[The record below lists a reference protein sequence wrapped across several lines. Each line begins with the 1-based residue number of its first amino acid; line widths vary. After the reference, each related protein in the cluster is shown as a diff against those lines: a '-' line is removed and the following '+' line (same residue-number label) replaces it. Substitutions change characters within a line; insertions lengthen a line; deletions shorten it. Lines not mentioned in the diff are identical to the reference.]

1 MLGEIERHPNYCV
14 SDDGTV
20 YRKDRSGY
28 YELKPD
34 YSNGYARVDLDGR
47 KEYVGK
53 LVLETFDPVRN
64 LSHKVFYIDGD
75 RTNNHLHN
83 LIWLSP
89 SDIQLY
95 SSYSLEYRMEVLSR
109 ARD

>member
-1 MLGEIERHPNYCV
+1 MGEIVRHPNYWV
-14 SDDGTV
+14 SDDGIV
-20 YRKDRSGY
+20 YRKEKQNFFKLR
-28 YELKPD
+28 PD

-53 LVLETFDPVRN
+53 LVLETFEPNRN

-75 RTNNHLHN
+75 HTNNNLHN

-95 SSYSLEYRMEVLSR
+95 SNYSIEYRTQLLR
-109 ARD
+109 GHR